1 MRTSIKMNISKLSFS
16 TSTNRCE
23 VLYCFYSPSS
33 FEADSV
39 SHHQEKSVFLYKV
52 NIYNATLEDSIFG
65 RSQSFQGYI
74 FKMYFNFKIFLLY
87 HSICHVCIKG
97 SQTYKHLGHL
107 GQSGL

>member
-39 SHHQEKSVFLYKV
+39 SHHQDKSVFLYKV
-52 NIYNATLEDSIFG
+52 NIYNPTLEDSIFG

-74 FKMYFNFKIFLLY
+74 YSKCISISKYFY
-87 HSICHVCIKG
+87 CTTAYVMCV
-97 SQTYKHLGHL
+97 
-107 GQSGL
+107 